1 MDTTKTEQK
10 RKLIAMTMQKPSGQQ
25 VTVFMKG
32 DVGPDGKTRLD
43 RRTLNQ
49 VVRAVG
55 ADKIIG

>member
-1 MDTTKTEQK
+1 MSDTKPAI
-10 RKLIAMTMQKPSGQQ
+10 RKLIAITMQKPSGQQ

-32 DVGPDGKTRLD
+32 DVGLDGKTQLD